1 MSTCSESI
9 CLNLICTQRSF
20 LSNLKMTLNLYVISF
35 TWHAAELEVYINK
48 LAEKIET
55 NKSIFWL

>member
-9 CLNLICTQRSF
+9 CLNLISTQRSF
-20 LSNLKMTLNLYVISF
+20 FIKFEDDFKLIRNFLYM
-35 TWHAAELEVYINK
+35 AAELEVYINK

>member
-9 CLNLICTQRSF
+9 CLNLISTQRSF
-20 LSNLKMTLNLYVISF
+20 LSNLKMTLNLLRNFLYM
-35 TWHAAELEVYINK
+35 AAELEVYINK

>member
-9 CLNLICTQRSF
+9 CLNLISTQRSF
-20 LSNLKMTLNLYVISF
+20 FVKFEDDFKLIRNFLYM
-35 TWHAAELEVYINK
+35 AAELEVYINK